1 MTSFS
6 IVDDDHISNDVS
18 VAGTSTHRARV
29 LRQRK
34 RRCLEG
40 FHWEES
46 GHGRRGSEHLG
57 AKKLVNTSF
66 ELATLA

>member
-18 VAGTSTHRARV
+18 ITGTSTHRVRV
-29 LRQRK
+29 LRRRK
-34 RRCLEG
+34 RRGLEG
-40 FHWEES
+40 FHWGES
-46 GHGRRGSEHLG
+46 GRGRRGSEHRR
-57 AKKLVNTSF
+57 AKNLVNTSL

>member
-18 VAGTSTHRARV
+18 VAGTSTHQARV

-34 RRCLEG
+34 RRELEIFYREKG
-40 FHWEES
+40 
-46 GHGRRGSEHLG
+46 GRGRRGSEHLG
-57 AKKLVNTSF
+57 AKKLVNTSL